1 MGHHPPQIGAI
12 DLVDSA
18 EQVNHRIET
27 VNAGRAHCAGR
38 PLLWTRTPVLLR
50 HEQAR
55 RRALRGC
62 AVARYTEPAVVEA
75 RLELDHRRME
85 TPGIGDREHDAG
97 PRRRFERRF
106 GALHVE
112 RKRLFDKDVL
122 AGRRG
127 LLDLRAVLTVR
138 RREDDSIDCRIA
150 ENPVDSIFQ
159 PDTVLG
165 AKALRRAA
173 SAGVAGDK
181 ADRRALALDGSDER
195 AAPPADADDSGVDH
209 VFAASMS
216 LTPRSA
222 R

>member
-1 MGHHPPQIGAI
+1 M
-12 DLVDSA
+12 
-18 EQVNHRIET
+18 
-27 VNAGRAHCAGR
+27 
-38 PLLWTRTPVLLR
+38 
-50 HEQAR
+50 
-55 RRALRGC
+55 
-62 AVARYTEPAVVEA
+62 ARYTEPAVVEA

-150 ENPVDSIFQ
+150 ENPVDSIFE

-173 SAGVAGDK
+173 SAGVAGYK
-181 ADRRALALDGSDER
+181 ADRRALTLDGSDER
-195 AAPPADADDSGVDH
+195 AAPPADADDRGADH